1 MQPGRNTAGSVLVPR
16 YSQVET
22 ETRDRLAARHLPL
35 VRRLCERYRYS
46 GVAVEDLVQI
56 GCIGLLKA
64 IDKFDPDRGS
74 EFLAFAVPVIMGEVK
89 NFFRDHG
96 WSVKI
101 PRKLQRNKQIVEK
114 AVERLNQTEGRSP
127 TVPEIAEVTD
137 LTEQE
142 VYDTL
147 EVGNFGKPLSLEAE
161 YEQNGNGDASSFL
174 DYLGDDDSE
183 LDVLADRIDLLNTIS
198 VLDDREQTAQVLRR
212 ALAVGDR
219 GPSRHLP
226 DARLEAAAERARQAQ
241 AEPGGELG
249 RFSARRRTPVPRALS
264 EGLVVT
270 STLLARP
277 SSCALRLLPHLMVA
291 AVA

>member
-198 VLDDREQTAQVLRR
+198 VLDDREQTIIRR
-212 ALAVGDR
+212 A
-219 GPSRHLP
+219 
-226 DARLEAAAERARQAQ
+226 
-241 AEPGGELG
+241 
-249 RFSARRRTPVPRALS
+249 PR
-264 EGLVVT
+264 
-270 STLLARP
+270 ST
-277 SSCALRLLPHLMVA
+277 
-291 AVA
+291 